1 MPLKILGAALISFS
15 GFSIGC
21 MYVQR
26 LKLRRDFLREFSV
39 FLSSLSTAV
48 RYRSADIAVLVNSC
62 GELFSLPE
70 NDYSR
75 PFSQMWQS
83 SIADFKK
90 RRCLSNA
97 DMALLKEFGEGL
109 GTTDVEGQLN
119 HIALYQGLFSKQ
131 QSGAEDDIIQK
142 SKLYKSL
149 GLFGGV
155 SAALMFL

>member
-1 MPLKILGAALISFS
+1 MPLKILGAALISCS

-26 LKLRRDFLREFSV
+26 LKLRLDFLREFSV

-48 RYRSADIAVLVNSC
+48 RYRSADIAVLV
-62 GELFSLPE
+62 

-109 GTTDVEGQLN
+109 GTTDVEGQLS

-131 QSGAEDDIIQK
+131 QSDAEDDIIQK

>member
-26 LKLRRDFLREFSV
+26 LKLRLDFLREFSV

-48 RYRSADIAVLVNSC
+48 RYRNADIAVLVNSC
-62 GELFSLPE
+62 GELFSFPE
-70 NDYSR
+70 SDYSR

-90 RRCLSNA
+90 RWRLSEA

-109 GTTDVEGQLN
+109 GTTDIEGQLS
-119 HIALYQGLFSKQ
+119 HITLYQGLFSKQ

>member
-26 LKLRRDFLREFSV
+26 LKLRLDFLREFSV

-48 RYRSADIAVLVNSC
+48 RYRNADIAVLVNSC
-62 GELFSLPE
+62 GELFSFPE
-70 NDYSR
+70 SDYSR

-90 RRCLSNA
+90 RWRLSEA
-97 DMALLKEFGEGL
+97 DMALLKEFGEEL
-109 GTTDVEGQLN
+109 GTTDVEGQLS
-119 HIALYQGLFSKQ
+119 HITLYQGLFSKQ